1 MPLSEAR
8 RSFFM
13 VTLSLHRLRRTRC
26 GRALS
31 AAALVAWLTAAMQPC
46 LMAMDL
52 VEDSAPAPASYE
64 HEHEHR
70 HGAGHAMHEAADA
83 ESCDSTLLSG
93 CDLFPDVQL
102 DTRAKAKQG
111 GDIEHPPAI
120 AIIARTFAPEPAAP
134 CLVRPAFDPSSVAA
148 GPPLTIR
155 YCSFL
160 E

>member
-1 MPLSEAR
+1 
-8 RSFFM
+8 M

-64 HEHEHR
+64 PEHR
-70 HGAGHAMHEAADA
+70 HGSGHAMHEAADA

>member
-1 MPLSEAR
+1 MA
-8 RSFFM
+8 M
-13 VTLSLHRLRRTRC
+13 LSLHRLRRTRC

-52 VEDSAPAPASYE
+52 VEEPVPISYE
-64 HEHEHR
+64 QG
-70 HGAGHAMHEAADA
+70 HGSGHAMHEAADA

-93 CDLFPDVQL
+93 CDLFPDVQI

-111 GDIEHPPAI
+111 GGEFEHPPAI
-120 AIIARTFAPEPAAP
+120 AIIARLSPPEPAVP
-134 CLVRPAFDPSSVAA
+134 CLVRPAFDSSSAAA